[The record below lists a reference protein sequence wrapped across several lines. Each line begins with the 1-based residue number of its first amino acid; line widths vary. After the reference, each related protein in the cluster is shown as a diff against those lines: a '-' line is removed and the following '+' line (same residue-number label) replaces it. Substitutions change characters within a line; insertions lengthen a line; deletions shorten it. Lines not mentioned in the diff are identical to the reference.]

1 MKPFFTNKGCSDNSD
16 IRFRGDNEMITD
28 DKGKAKLFNEDYI
41 NIVERSSDL
50 KPEKIVTMKTL
61 TRQ

>member
-1 MKPFFTNKGCSDNSD
+1 
-16 IRFRGDNEMITD
+16 MITD

-41 NIVERSSDL
+41 NTVERSSDL

-61 TRQ
+61 TRQWSYITLSKSMKIGLA